1 MYQTQQHNGHLELTD
16 DSLTK
21 AVINL
26 NNQGGRLQSV
36 AFKGNSIIEDLEHL
50 PYEQSFAG
58 SILFPFANRINDGKY
73 EFQNKTYTLDCNEPG
88 RNNAIHG
95 LVYNKKFEVKSIE
108 KFEDYAE
115 AILVYEEK
123 NPPEGFPF
131 PYQIELTYKLSD
143 KKLSL
148 KVDIKNTGHQAFPFT
163 LGWHPYFYCDDF
175 DTSFLSFN
183 SHKVVLMNEKMIA
196 LGVNERPVENPF
208 SLKNKQLDD
217 CFVLNGRE
225 IEFYTKDYKIE
236 LEGFPKSNFFQIYT
250 PPNEN
255 RIALEPM
262 TGVSDSFNHKKG
274 LQVLKPDE
282 HRSETWIIK
291 YLN

>member
-1 MYQTQQHNGHLELTD
+1 MYQTKQHNGHLELID
-16 DSLTK
+16 DNHTK

-26 NNQGGRLQSV
+26 NNQGGRLQSLT
-36 AFKGNSIIEDLEHL
+36 FKGDSIIEDLEHK

-58 SILFPFANRINDGKY
+58 SILFPFANRIKDGKY
-73 EFQNKTYTLDCNEPG
+73 EFQNKTYNLDCNEPD

-95 LVYNKKFEVKSIE
+95 LVYNKKFEIKNTE
-108 KFEDYAE
+108 ALEDYAE
-115 AILVYEEK
+115 AILVYKEK
-123 NPPEGFPF
+123 NPPKGFPF
-131 PYQIELTYKLSD
+131 PYQIELTYRLSNNE
-143 KKLSL
+143 LSL
-148 KVDIKNTGHQAFPFT
+148 KIDIKNTGQHAFPFT

-175 DTSFLSFN
+175 DKSFLSFN
-183 SHKVVLMNEKMIA
+183 SHKVIIMNENMIA
-196 LGVNERPVENPF
+196 LGVNKRPIENPF
-208 SLKNKQLDD
+208 SLKDKKLDD

-225 IEFYTKDYKIE
+225 IEFYRPQYKVEIQ
-236 LEGFPKSNFFQIYT
+236 GHPKSDFFQIYT

-262 TGVSDSFNHKKG
+262 TGVSDSFNHNKG

-282 HRSETWIIK
+282 HKTETWTIK